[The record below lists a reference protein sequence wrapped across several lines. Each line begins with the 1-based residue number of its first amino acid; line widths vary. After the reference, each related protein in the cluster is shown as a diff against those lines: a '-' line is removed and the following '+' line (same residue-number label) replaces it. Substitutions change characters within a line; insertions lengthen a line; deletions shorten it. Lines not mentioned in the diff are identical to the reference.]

1 MKIRGVSDIST
12 MYGLGSKNVPK
23 RKEQIVS
30 ELARLM
36 HHKDR
41 LKRELSIWVS
51 NQQHTER
58 RLQKVNE
65 QISRLQG
72 AVERKAH
79 EHKELKSLLPEAAPE
94 TREKTQSEPIQEPE
108 GWQHMK
114 LEY

>member
-12 MYGLGSKNVPK
+12 MYGLGSKSIPK
-23 RKEQIVS
+23 RKEQVVS

-41 LKRELSIWVS
+41 LKRELGIWVS
-51 NQQHTER
+51 NQQKTER
-58 RLQKVNE
+58 RLQRVNE

-72 AVERKAH
+72 AVERNAH
-79 EHKELKSLLPEAAPE
+79 EYPELKLLLPEAPPE
-94 TREKTQSEPIQEPE
+94 TGEKPHPEPDEPA
-108 GWQHMK
+108 GWKHMK